1 MASVEGHLANLRS
14 LRVRHGLR
22 AEALLPDLALIGLI
36 DDTIDAAET
45 ALQLLETERPY
56 RAYAMVRVAFEAAQ
70 RLLILGT
77 ADDHIAVGTRAW
89 LYYQAKDA
97 VLRGG
102 EDVSIRAAEDQLVAI
117 WQSRFPSAAAVVL
130 QERNQL
136 AQRKRGAPDNF
147 LGENLASSIGQAYQK
162 IAAERGTTVPAG
174 ALEMNSAIYRS
185 LCRDTHACMRIEPIS
200 IRVDS
205 EGFVEIDSRPRYKA
219 EVELAVRAGLATSL
233 SEAVIA
239 VEFRLNQRQQA
250 LAIGAK
256 ERLSLAAPARRS
268 DYLPDFGAYIVGIGA
283 GHTTLVFPDLP
294 IQLLYG
300 LPDGAL
306 SCSAT
311 TTRDGLNYI
320 ATFDFR
326 GDARGK
332 VLKLIEGQFP
342 NLTPKLE
349 EIAEGT
355 RIDMQRP
362 ILCTVTALVGRVQ
375 VTDMETFAPLVV
387 VDVVSALEPE

>member
-1 MASVEGHLANLRS
+1 
-14 LRVRHGLR
+14 
-22 AEALLPDLALIGLI
+22 
-36 DDTIDAAET
+36 
-45 ALQLLETERPY
+45 
-56 RAYAMVRVAFEAAQ
+56 
-70 RLLILGT
+70 
-77 ADDHIAVGTRAW
+77 
-89 LYYQAKDA
+89 
-97 VLRGG
+97 
-102 EDVSIRAAEDQLVAI
+102 
-117 WQSRFPSAAAVVL
+117 
-130 QERNQL
+130 
-136 AQRKRGAPDNF
+136 
-147 LGENLASSIGQAYQK
+147 
-162 IAAERGTTVPAG
+162 
-174 ALEMNSAIYRS
+174 
-185 LCRDTHACMRIEPIS
+185 MRIEPIS

-233 SEAVIA
+233 TEAAIA

-250 LAIGAK
+250 LAVVAK
-256 ERLSLAAPARRS
+256 ERLSLAAPARPS

-294 IQLLYG
+294 IKLLYG

-311 TTRDGLNYI
+311 TPRDGVNYI

-332 VLKLIEGQFP
+332 VLKLIEGKFP

-362 ILCTVTALVGRVQ
+362 MLCTITALVGRVQ
-375 VTDMETFAPLVV
+375 VTDMETFAPLIV
-387 VDVVSALEPE
+387 VDVVSESELE